1 MSDPMLGGLG
11 EIEQWLLERAK
22 RIEGVRL
29 DAIDPDFDLVD
40 SGLIDSL
47 RLVEFAYLVG
57 RLTGRRLDPRELK
70 LDQFRTLRKI
80 GELRTVRSRS

>member
-1 MSDPMLGGLG
+1 MSDPRLG

-22 RIEGVRL
+22 VVEGVQL
-29 DAIDPDFDLVD
+29 DAIDPDLDLVD

-57 RLTGRRLDPRELK
+57 RLTGRRLDPTELK
-70 LDQFRTLRKI
+70 LDQFRTLHKI
-80 GELRTVRSRS
+80 GELHLVRSPS